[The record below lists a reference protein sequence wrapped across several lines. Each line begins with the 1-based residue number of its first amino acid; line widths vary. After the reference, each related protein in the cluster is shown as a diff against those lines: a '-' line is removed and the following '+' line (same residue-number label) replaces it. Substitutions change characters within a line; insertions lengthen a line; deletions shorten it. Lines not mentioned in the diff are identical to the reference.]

1 MADGTRDWDA
11 RTYDRVSGPQA
22 EWSRAII
29 DRLALRGDETVLD
42 AGCGSG
48 RVTEALLERLP
59 RGRVIAVDGSA
70 AMIEQ
75 ARERLDPARA
85 TLIHSD
91 LLALDLDEEADAVFS
106 NAVFHW
112 LRDHRSLFGVLH
124 SALRPGGR
132 LEAQCG
138 GEGNVAGFFA
148 AMEPIA
154 ARAPYREH
162 LEGFAPTHF
171 AAPPETEALLAE
183 AGFED
188 ISCNLE
194 SRPTRPDEP
203 REFVRAVCIG
213 AHAEQLPEDLR
224 EPFLEEVLE
233 ALGPDPEFDYVRL
246 NISARKGAAPA

>member
-1 MADGTRDWDA
+1 VPGGTRDWDA
-11 RTYDRVSGPQA
+11 RTYDRVSGPQE

-29 DRLALRGDETVLD
+29 ERLELRGDETVLD

-48 RVTEALLERLP
+48 RVTELLLERLP

-70 AMIEQ
+70 AMVEQ
-75 ARERLDPARA
+75 ARERLDPART

-91 LLALDLDEEADAVFS
+91 LLDLDLRAEADAVFS

-112 LRDHRSLFGVLH
+112 IKDHRRLFELLYA
-124 SALRPGGR
+124 ALRPGGR
-132 LEAQCG
+132 IEAQCG
-138 GEGNVAGFFA
+138 GEGNVARFFA

-154 ARAPYREH
+154 ARPPYLEH

-171 AAPPETEALLAE
+171 AGPAETEALLAE

-188 ISCNLE
+188 VSCSLE
-194 SRPTRPDEP
+194 SRPTRPPEP

-213 AHAEQLPEDLR
+213 AHAEQLPEHLR
-224 EPFLEEVLE
+224 GQFLEDVLE

>member
-1 MADGTRDWDA
+1 
-11 RTYDRVSGPQA
+11 
-22 EWSRAII
+22 
-29 DRLALRGDETVLD
+29 
-42 AGCGSG
+42 
-48 RVTEALLERLP
+48 
-59 RGRVIAVDGSA
+59 VIAVDGSA

-75 ARERLDPARA
+75 ARERLDPART

-91 LLALDLDEEADAVFS
+91 LLALALDEDADAVFS

-112 LRDHRSLFGVLH
+112 LEDHRRLFGVLH
-124 SALRPGGR
+124 SALRSGGR

-138 GEGNVAGFFA
+138 GEGNVARFYA

-154 ARAPYREH
+154 ARAPNREH

-171 AAPPETEALLAE
+171 AGPAETEALLAE
-183 AGFED
+183 AGFEG
-188 ISCNLE
+188 ISCSLE
-194 SRPTRPDEP
+194 SRPTRPGEP

-213 AHAEQLPEDLR
+213 AHAEQLPEELR
-224 EPFLEEVLE
+224 EPFLDEVLE